1 MRRFAGDLYVAVRN
15 PSTGVFGGYERLYA
29 DKFEVK
35 TPSEKLQKISKGRET
50 FGQAWLTY
58 YLGKP
63 AEFSLTLDEV
73 SRDAMSLRL
82 SGEMSATSAAVTA
95 IAGAEVSVAPGRWME
110 SGYANLNPAGLTLKS
125 MDDATTY
132 VAGADYE
139 INPRTG
145 MIFVPPGGTI
155 TAGKVKLSGATLATS
170 GTRIDGGKQ
179 FSTTMRMKLDG
190 INLIDRKNLLFVA
203 MQATVNADDA
213 YDFLSGKLASVPLK
227 GNLEIAA
234 GESSP
239 FNLQYFD

>member
-1 MRRFAGDLYVAVRN
+1 
-15 PSTGVFGGYERLYA
+15 
-29 DKFEVK
+29 
-35 TPSEKLQKISKGRET
+35 
-50 FGQAWLTY
+50 
-58 YLGKP
+58 
-63 AEFSLTLDEV
+63 
-73 SRDAMSLRL
+73 
-82 SGEMSATSAAVTA
+82 
-95 IAGAEVSVAPGRWME
+95 
-110 SGYANLNPAGLTLKS
+110 
-125 MDDATTY
+125 
-132 VAGADYE
+132 
-139 INPRTG
+139 

-155 TAGKVKLSGATLATS
+155 TAGKIKLSGATLATS
-170 GTRIDGGKQ
+170 GTRIYGGKQ